1 MLVVRPAAPADLDF
15 LLELAIL
22 SGPGFTSLP
31 EDPDQL
37 SERLDLSRD
46 SFAGALTP
54 QERWYTL
61 MLEESETGD
70 VDGIGSVKAA
80 VGLKRP
86 FFSFRVVNNA
96 QSSPSLGIKLEQKT
110 LVLVNECTGWTE
122 VGSLFLKA
130 DRRKGG
136 AGRLLSQSRY
146 MLIGA
151 EPELFNDNVLAE
163 LRGVFTPDGA
173 CPFWDHVAHKFFP
186 MEFDEADRMTGSTD
200 KQFILD
206 LAPRHPIYIDLLP
219 EPARAVIGK
228 VHPQGVPA
236 MALLESEGF
245 RPNGL
250 IDIFDAGPT
259 VACQRDNIRTVRDAR
274 PLTVAVADEV
284 EAELPALI
292 STDSV
297 GAFRAVRQRAHIE
310 GDTATLTRETADA
323 LKVRAGDTVRVK
335 T

>member
-1 MLVVRPAAPADLDF
+1 MLVVRPAGPGDLDS

-46 SFAGALTP
+46 SFAGAIEP

-61 MLEESETGD
+61 MLEESDTGD
-70 VDGIGSVKAA
+70 VDGVGSVKAA

-86 FFSFRVVNNA
+86 FFSFRVVNNT

-110 LVLVNECTGWTE
+110 LVLVNECTGWSE

-151 EPELFNDNVLAE
+151 EPDLFADTVLAE

-186 MEFDEADRMTGSTD
+186 MDFDEADRMTGSTD

-206 LAPRHPIYIDLLP
+206 LAPRHPIYIELLP

-250 IDIFDAGPT
+250 VDIFDAGPT
-259 VACQRDNIRTVRDAR
+259 VSCQRDNIRTVRDAR
-274 PLTVAVADEV
+274 RLTVRIEADI
-284 EAELPALI
+284 EAELPSLI
-292 STDSV
+292 STDRV
-297 GAFRAVRQRAHIE
+297 EGFRAVRQKAAIDDH
-310 GDTATLTRETADA
+310 TVTLSAETAAA

-335 T
+335 S

>member
-1 MLVVRPAAPADLDF
+1 MLVVRPAGPADLDH

-37 SERLDLSRD
+37 ADRLDLSRD
-46 SFAGALTP
+46 SFTGAVP
-54 QERWYTL
+54 ARERWYTL
-61 MLEESETGD
+61 MLEETDTGD

-86 FFSFRVVNNA
+86 FFSFRQVNNTV
-96 QSSPSLGIKLEQKT
+96 QSPSLGLKLDHQT
-110 LVLVNECTGWTE
+110 LVLVNECTGWSE

-151 EPELFNDNVLAE
+151 QPDLFAETVLAE

-186 MEFDEADRMTGSTD
+186 MEFDEADLMTGSTD

-206 LAPRHPIYIDLLP
+206 LAPRHPIYVELLP

-259 VACQRDNIRTVRDAR
+259 VACGRDNIRTVRDAR
-274 PLTVAVADEV
+274 VLTAEIADAVET
-284 EAELPALI
+284 ELPALI
-292 STDSV
+292 STDSID
-297 GAFRAVRQRAHIE
+297 AFRAVRARADID
-310 GDTATLTRETADA
+310 GAVVRLTAEAAEA
-323 LKVRAGDTVRVK
+323 LKIKAGATVRVK

>member
-1 MLVVRPAAPADLDF
+1 MLVVRPAGPADLDH

-37 SERLDLSRD
+37 TERLELSRD
-46 SFAGALTP
+46 SFSGALAP
-54 QERWYTL
+54 QDRWYTL
-61 MLEESETGD
+61 MLEEADTGD
-70 VDGIGSVKAA
+70 VDGVGSVKAA
-80 VGLKRP
+80 VGLNRP
-86 FFSFRVVNNA
+86 FFSFRLVNNT
-96 QSSPSLGIKLEQKT
+96 QSSPSLGVKLDHQT
-110 LVLVNECTGWTE
+110 LVLVNECTGWSE

-151 EPELFNDNVLAE
+151 QPDLFAETVLAE

-186 MEFDEADRMTGSTD
+186 MEFDDADRMTGSTD

-206 LAPRHPIYIDLLP
+206 LSPRHPIYVELLP

-250 IDIFDAGPT
+250 VDIFDAGPT
-259 VACQRDNIRTVRDAR
+259 VSCQRDNIRTVRDAR
-274 PLTVAVADEV
+274 RLTVAIAPEV
-284 EAELPALI
+284 ESELPALI

-297 GAFRAVRQRAHIE
+297 TDFRAVRQRAAVE
-310 GDTATLTRETADA
+310 GDTAVLSKETADA
-323 LKVRAGDTVRVK
+323 LRVRAGDAVRVK

>member
-1 MLVVRPAAPADLDF
+1 MLVVRPAGPADLDH

-46 SFAGALTP
+46 SFLGRMEP
-54 QERWYTL
+54 HERWYTL

-70 VDGIGSVKAA
+70 VDGIGSVKAS

-151 EPELFNDNVLAE
+151 EPELFNENVLAE

-186 MEFDEADRMTGSTD
+186 MDFDEADRMTGATD

-206 LAPRHPIYIDLLP
+206 LAPRHPIYVELLP

-259 VACQRDNIRTVRDAR
+259 VSCQRDNIRTVRDAR

-284 EAELPALI
+284 EAELPGLI
-292 STDSV
+292 STNSV
-297 GAFRAVRQRAHIE
+297 GGFRAVRQRAHLE

-323 LKVRAGDTVRVK
+323 LKVKAGDVVRVK

>member
-1 MLVVRPAAPADLDF
+1 MLVVRPAAPSDLDH

-37 SERLDLSRD
+37 AERLDLSRD
-46 SFAGALTP
+46 SFAGGLEP
-54 QERWYTL
+54 PERWYTL
-61 MLEESETGD
+61 MLEETDTGD

-80 VGLKRP
+80 VGLHRP
-86 FFSFRVVNNA
+86 FFSFRVVTNT
-96 QSSPSLGIKLEQKT
+96 QSSPSLGIRLEQRT

-146 MLIGA
+146 MLIGS
-151 EPELFNDNVLAE
+151 EPELFSENVLAE

-200 KQFILD
+200 KQFIVD

-250 IDIFDAGPT
+250 VEIFDAGPT
-259 VACQRDNIRTVRDAR
+259 VCCDRDNIRTVRDAR
-274 PLTVAVADEV
+274 RLTARIADEV

-297 GAFRAVRQRAHIE
+297 SAFRAVRQRAQVE
-310 GDTATLTRETADA
+310 GDTATLSRETADA
-323 LKVRAGDTVRVK
+323 LKVRPGDTVRVK

>member
-1 MLVVRPAAPADLDF
+1 MLVVRPAAPADLDH

-37 SERLDLSRD
+37 AERLDLSRD
-46 SFAGALTP
+46 SFEGAIP
-54 QERWYTL
+54 PKARWYTV
-61 MLEESETGD
+61 MLEETDTGD
-70 VDGIGSVKAA
+70 VDGVASVKAA
-80 VGLKRP
+80 VGLNRP
-86 FFSFRVVNNA
+86 FFSFRVVSNTS
-96 QSSPSLGIKLEQKT
+96 SSPSLDIRLEHQT
-110 LVLVNECTGWTE
+110 LVLVNECTGWSE

-151 EPELFNDNVLAE
+151 EPALFAETVLAE

-186 MEFDEADRMTGSTD
+186 MPFDEADMMTGSTD

-206 LAPRHPIYIDLLP
+206 LSPRHPIYVDLRP

-250 IDIFDAGPT
+250 VDIFDAGPT
-259 VACQRDNIRTVRDAR
+259 VTCGRDNIRTVRDSR
-274 PLTVAVADEV
+274 RMTVAIAAEV
-284 EAELPALI
+284 EAELPSLV

-297 GAFRAVRQRAHIE
+297 EAFRAVRQRAALE
-310 GDTATLTRETADA
+310 GEVATLSAETADA
-323 LKVRAGDTVRVK
+323 LKIKAGETVRVK
-335 T
+335 A

>member
-1 MLVVRPAAPADLDF
+1 MLVVRPAGPADLDH

-37 SERLDLSRD
+37 TERLDLSRD
-46 SFAGALTP
+46 SFNAVLPPKA
-54 QERWYTL
+54 RWYTL
-61 MLEESETGD
+61 MLEESDTGD

-80 VGLKRP
+80 VGLNRP
-86 FFSFRVVNNA
+86 FFSFRIVNNT
-96 QSSPSLGIKLEQKT
+96 QSSPSLGVTLDQKT
-110 LVLVNECTGWTE
+110 LVMVNECTGWTE

-151 EPELFNDNVLAE
+151 EPELFADNVLAE

-206 LAPRHPIYIDLLP
+206 LSPRHPIYIDLLP

-250 IDIFDAGPT
+250 VDIFDAGPT
-259 VACQRDNIRTVRDAR
+259 VACERDNIRTVRDAR
-274 PLTVAVADEV
+274 RLTVALAEEV
-284 EAELPALI
+284 EAELAALI
-292 STDSV
+292 ST
-297 GAFRAVRQRAHIE
+297 GAVTDFRAVRQKATIE
-310 GDTATLTRETADA
+310 GDVVTLTHETADA
-323 LKVRAGDTVRVK
+323 LRVRAGDMVRVK

>member
-1 MLVVRPAAPADLDF
+1 MLVVRPAGPSDLDS
-15 LLELAIL
+15 LLELAHL

-37 SERLDLSRD
+37 SARLDLSRD
-46 SFAGALTP
+46 SFEGRVEP
-54 QERWYTL
+54 QDRWYTL
-61 MLEESETGD
+61 MLEETDTGD
-70 VDGIGSVKAA
+70 VDGCASVKAA

-86 FFSFRVVNNA
+86 FFSFRVVNNT
-96 QSSPSLGIKLEQKT
+96 QSSPSLGIRLEHQT
-110 LVLVNECTGWTE
+110 LVLVNECTGWSE

-151 EPELFNDNVLAE
+151 EPELFADNVLAE
-163 LRGVFTPDGA
+163 LRGVFTPDGH
-173 CPFWDHVAHKFFP
+173 CPFWDGVASKFFP
-186 MEFDEADRMTGSTD
+186 MPFDQADLLSGSTD

-206 LAPRHPIYIDLLP
+206 LAPRHPIYVALLP
-219 EPARAVIGK
+219 EAARAVIGK

-250 IDIFDAGPT
+250 VDIFDGGPT
-259 VACQRDNIRTVRDAR
+259 VACARDHIRTVRDAR
-274 PLTVAVADEV
+274 PLSCAIAEAV
-284 EAELPALI
+284 EAELPALV
-292 STDSV
+292 STTSAA
-297 GAFRAVRQRAHIE
+297 GFRAVRTRVAID
-310 GDTATLTRETADA
+310 GDTARLTPEAAAA
-323 LKVRAGDTVRVK
+323 LKVRAGDLVRVK
-335 T
+335 S

>member
-1 MLVVRPAAPADLDF
+1 MLVVRPAGPADLDF

-37 SERLDLSRD
+37 AERLDLSRD
-46 SFAGALTP
+46 SFGAAIP
-54 QERWYTL
+54 AQERWYTL
-61 MLEESETGD
+61 MLEETETGD
-70 VDGIGSVKAA
+70 VDGIASVKAA

-86 FFSFRVVNNA
+86 FFSFRVNSNTA
-96 QSSPSLGIKLEQKT
+96 SSPSLNIRLDHQT
-110 LVLVNECTGWTE
+110 LVLVNECTGWSE

-151 EPELFNDNVLAE
+151 QPDLFAETVLAE

-186 MEFDEADRMTGSTD
+186 MPFDDADMMTGSTD

-206 LAPRHPIYIDLLP
+206 LAPRHPIYVELLP

-259 VACQRDNIRTVRDAR
+259 VSCARDHIRTVRDAR
-274 PLTVAVADEV
+274 RLAVAIAPTV
-284 EAELPALI
+284 EAELPSLI
-292 STDSV
+292 STDNV
-297 GAFRAVRQRAHIE
+297 GAFRAVRQRTHIE
-310 GDTATLTRETADA
+310 GDIATLTPETAEA
-323 LKVRAGDTVRVK
+323 LRVRAGDTVRVK
-335 T
+335 S

>member
-1 MLVVRPAAPADLDF
+1 
-15 LLELAIL
+15 
-22 SGPGFTSLP
+22 
-31 EDPDQL
+31 
-37 SERLDLSRD
+37 
-46 SFAGALTP
+46 
-54 QERWYTL
+54 
-61 MLEESETGD
+61 
-70 VDGIGSVKAA
+70 
-80 VGLKRP
+80 
-86 FFSFRVVNNA
+86 
-96 QSSPSLGIKLEQKT
+96 
-110 LVLVNECTGWTE
+110 
-122 VGSLFLKA
+122 
-130 DRRKGG
+130 
-136 AGRLLSQSRY
+136 

-151 EPELFNDNVLAE
+151 EPELFADTVLAE

-186 MEFDEADRMTGSTD
+186 MDFDEADRMTGSTD

-206 LAPRHPIYIDLLP
+206 LAPRHPIYMDLLP

-259 VACQRDNIRTVRDAR
+259 VTCDRDNIRTVRDAR
-274 PLTVAVADEV
+274 SLRVAVAQEV

-292 STDSV
+292 STSSV
-297 GAFRAVRQRAHIE
+297 GGFRSVRQRAAIE
-310 GDTATLTRETADA
+310 GDVVTLTAETADV
-323 LKVRAGDTVRVK
+323 LRVKTGDIVRVK

>member
-1 MLVVRPAAPADLDF
+1 MLVVRPAGPADLDH

-46 SFAGALTP
+46 SFAGTMEP
-54 QERWYTL
+54 HERWYTV
-61 MLEESETGD
+61 MLEDSETGD
-70 VDGIGSVKAA
+70 VDGIGSVKAS

-151 EPELFNDNVLAE
+151 EPELFNENVLAE

-186 MEFDEADRMTGSTD
+186 MEFDEADRLTGATD

-206 LAPRHPIYIDLLP
+206 LAPRHPIYLELLP

-250 IDIFDAGPT
+250 VDIFDAGPT
-259 VACQRDNIRTVRDAR
+259 VTCQRDNIRTVRDAR
-274 PLTVAVADEV
+274 ALSVALADEV

-292 STDSV
+292 STASV
-297 GAFRAVRQRAHIE
+297 GGFRAVRQRAHIE
-310 GDTATLTRETADA
+310 GDVATLSRETADA
-323 LKVRAGDTVRVK
+323 LKVKAGDIVRVK

>member
-1 MLVVRPAAPADLDF
+1 MLVVRPAGPADLDF

-37 SERLDLSRD
+37 AERLDLSQD
-46 SFAGALTP
+46 SFAGAIPP

-151 EPELFNDNVLAE
+151 EPDLFADTVLAE

-259 VACQRDNIRTVRDAR
+259 VSCGRDNIRTVRDAR
-274 PLTVAVADEV
+274 RLTVAVADEV
-284 EAELPALI
+284 DAELPALI

-297 GAFRAVRQRAHIE
+297 GAFRAVRQRTHIE
-310 GDTATLTRETADA
+310 GDVATLTREAADA

>member
-1 MLVVRPAAPADLDF
+1 MLVVRPSGPADLDH

-37 SERLDLSRD
+37 SERLELSRD
-46 SFAGALTP
+46 SFSGKLEP
-54 QERWYTL
+54 VQRWYTL
-61 MLEESETGD
+61 MLEESDTGD
-70 VDGIGSVKAA
+70 VDGVGSVKAA
-80 VGLKRP
+80 VGLNRP
-86 FFSFRVVNNA
+86 FFSFRLVNNT
-96 QSSPSLGIKLEQKT
+96 QSSPSLGVKLDHQT

-151 EPELFNDNVLAE
+151 EPELFAESVLAE

-186 MEFDEADRMTGSTD
+186 MEFDDADRMTGSTD

-206 LAPRHPIYIDLLP
+206 LSPRHPIYVELLP

-250 IDIFDAGPT
+250 VDIFDAGPT
-259 VACQRDNIRTVRDAR
+259 VSCQRDNIRTVRDAR
-274 PLTVAVADEV
+274 RLTVSIADEV

-297 GAFRAVRQRAHIE
+297 EAFRAVRQKAAIE
-310 GDTATLTRETADA
+310 GDGVVLNRETADA
-323 LKVRAGDTVRVK
+323 LKIKAGATVRVK
-335 T
+335 A

>member
-1 MLVVRPAAPADLDF
+1 MLVVRPAGPADLDH

-37 SERLDLSRD
+37 AERLDLSRD
-46 SFAGALTP
+46 SFAGRMDP
-54 QERWYTL
+54 VERWYTL
-61 MLEESETGD
+61 MLEETDTGD
-70 VDGIGSVKAA
+70 IDGIGSVKAS

-86 FFSFRVVNNA
+86 FFSFRIVNNTA
-96 QSSPSLGIKLEQKT
+96 QSPSLGLKLDHQT

-151 EPELFNDNVLAE
+151 EPELFNDMVLAE

-186 MEFDEADRMTGSTD
+186 MEFDQADYMTGSTD

-206 LAPRHPIYIDLLP
+206 LAPRHPIYVELLP

-259 VACQRDNIRTVRDAR
+259 VTCPRDHIRTVRDAR
-274 PLTVAVADEV
+274 RLGVVVAESID
-284 EAELPALI
+284 AELPALI

-297 GAFRAVRQRAHIE
+297 AAFRAVRAKADIHGETVRL
-310 GDTATLTRETADA
+310 TAETAAA
-323 LKVRAGDTVRVK
+323 LKVRNGATIRVK
-335 T
+335 S

>member
-1 MLVVRPAAPADLDF
+1 MLVVRPAGPGDLDS

-46 SFAGALTP
+46 SFGGRNEP

-61 MLEESETGD
+61 MLEESDTGD
-70 VDGIGSVKAA
+70 VDGVGSVKAA
-80 VGLKRP
+80 VGLNRP
-86 FFSFRVVNNA
+86 FFSFRVVNNT

-110 LVLVNECTGWTE
+110 LVLVNECTGWSE

-151 EPELFNDNVLAE
+151 EPDLFADTVLAE

-186 MEFDEADRMTGSTD
+186 MDFEEADRMTGSTD

-206 LAPRHPIYIDLLP
+206 LAPRHPVYVELLP

-228 VHPQGVPA
+228 VHPQGIPA

-259 VACQRDNIRTVRDAR
+259 VTCRRDDIRTVRDAR
-274 PLTVAVADEV
+274 VLTARIVDQPD
-284 EAELPALI
+284 AELPALI
-292 STDSV
+292 STTSV
-297 GAFRAVRQRAHIE
+297 SGFRAVRQKAAIDGDHAHI
-310 GDTATLTRETADA
+310 DRETAAA
-323 LKVRAGDTVRVK
+323 LKVRDGETIRVK
-335 T
+335 S

>member
-1 MLVVRPAAPADLDF
+1 MLVVRPAGPADLDH

-37 SERLDLSRD
+37 SNRLDVSRD
-46 SFAGALTP
+46 SFAGALPP
-54 QERWYTL
+54 QQRWYTL
-61 MLEESETGD
+61 MLEESDTGD
-70 VDGIGSVKAA
+70 VDGVGSVKAA

-86 FFSFRVVNNA
+86 FFSLRLSNHT
-96 QSSPSLGIKLEQKT
+96 QSSPSVGARLEHQT
-110 LVLVNECTGWTE
+110 LALVNECTGWTE

-146 MLIGA
+146 MLIGTD
-151 EPELFNDNVLAE
+151 PELFAETVLAE

-186 MEFDEADRMTGSTD
+186 MEFDDADRMTGSTD

-206 LAPRHPIYIDLLP
+206 LAPRHPIYVELLP
-219 EPARAVIGK
+219 EPARAVIAK

-250 IDIFDAGPT
+250 VDIFDAGPT
-259 VACQRDNIRTVRDAR
+259 VTCQRDNIRTVRDAR
-274 PLTVAVADEV
+274 PLTVRIEAEV

-292 STDSV
+292 STDRV
-297 GAFRAVRQRAHIE
+297 DAFRAVRQKAVID
-310 GDTATLTRETADA
+310 GDTVLIARDAAEA
-323 LKVRAGDTVRVK
+323 LKVRAGDVVRVK

>member
-1 MLVVRPAAPADLDF
+1 MLVVRPAGPADLHH

-31 EDPDQL
+31 EDADVL
-37 SERLDLSRD
+37 SERLELSQA
-46 SFAGALTP
+46 SFEGRIPPEEA
-54 QERWYTL
+54 WYTL
-61 MLEESETGD
+61 MLEDGDTGD
-70 VDGIGSVKAA
+70 IDGVGSVKAT

-86 FFSFRVVNNA
+86 FFSFRVVNNTV
-96 QSSPSLGIKLEQKT
+96 QSPSLGVKMSQQT

-151 EPELFNDNVLAE
+151 QPELFADNVLAE
-163 LRGVFTPDGA
+163 LRGVFTPDGY

-186 MEFDEADRMTGSTD
+186 MDFDDADRMSGSTD

-206 LAPRHPIYIDLLP
+206 LAPRHPIYVELLP
-219 EPARAVIGK
+219 EAARAVIGK

-250 IDIFDAGPT
+250 VDIFDGGPT
-259 VACQRDNIRTVRDAR
+259 VACMRDNIRTVRDAR
-274 PLTVAVADEV
+274 VLTARIEKEVAVD
-284 EAELPALI
+284 LPSLV

-297 GAFRAVRQRAHIE
+297 SAFRAVRARVLID
-310 GDTATLTRETADA
+310 GDIARMTPDVAAA
-323 LKVRAGDTVRVK
+323 LKIKDGAVVRVK
-335 T
+335 S

>member
-1 MLVVRPAAPADLDF
+1 MLVVRPAAPADLDH

-37 SERLDLSRD
+37 AERLEVSRD
-46 SFAGALTP
+46 SFSARLKP
-54 QERWYTL
+54 EERWYTL

-80 VGLKRP
+80 VGLHRP
-86 FFSFRVVNNA
+86 FFSFRVVTNT

-151 EPELFNDNVLAE
+151 EPELFNENVLAE

-259 VACQRDNIRTVRDAR
+259 VSCGRDNIRTVRDAR
-274 PLTVAVADEV
+274 RLTVAVSSEV

-292 STDSV
+292 STDSAA
-297 GAFRAVRQRAHIE
+297 AFRAVRQRAHIE
-310 GDTATLTRETADA
+310 GDTATLNAETADA
-323 LKVRAGDTVRVK
+323 LRVRPGDTVRVK
-335 T
+335 A

>member
-1 MLVVRPAAPADLDF
+1 MLVVRPAAPADLDH
-15 LLELAIL
+15 LLELALL

-37 SERLDLSRD
+37 AERLDLSRD
-46 SFAGALTP
+46 SFNGVLAP

-61 MLEESETGD
+61 MLEETETGD

-80 VGLKRP
+80 VGLHRP
-86 FFSFRVVNNA
+86 FFSFRVVTNT
-96 QSSPSLGIKLEQKT
+96 QSSPSLGIRMEQKT

-151 EPELFNDNVLAE
+151 EPDLFAENVLAE

-200 KQFILD
+200 KQFIVD
-206 LAPRHPIYIDLLP
+206 LAPRHPIYLDLLP
-219 EPARAVIGK
+219 EPARTVIGK

-259 VACQRDNIRTVRDAR
+259 VSCPRDHIRTVRDAR
-274 PLTVAVADEV
+274 RMTVAVAAEV

-297 GAFRAVRQRAHIE
+297 GDFRSVRQKAAIE
-310 GDTATLTRETADA
+310 GDTATLTAETADA
-323 LKVRAGDTVRVK
+323 LKVRTGDTVRVK

>member
-1 MLVVRPAAPADLDF
+1 MLVVRPAGPADLDF

-37 SERLDLSRD
+37 IERLDLSLA
-46 SFAGALTP
+46 SFRGHVP
-54 QERWYTL
+54 DPERWFTL
-61 MLEESETGD
+61 MLEETDTGD
-70 VDGIGSVKAA
+70 VDGVGSVKAA

-86 FFSFRVVNNA
+86 FFSFRLQNTT
-96 QSSPSLGIKLEQKT
+96 QSSPSLGIRLEHQT
-110 LVLVNECTGWTE
+110 LKLVNECSGWSE

-151 EPELFNDNVLAE
+151 EPQLFSETVLAE

-206 LAPRHPIYIDLLP
+206 LAPREPIYVELLP

-250 IDIFDAGPT
+250 VDIFDAGPT
-259 VACQRDNIRTVRDAR
+259 VSCRRDDIRTVRDAR
-274 PLTVAVADEV
+274 ALSARIADEV
-284 EAELPALI
+284 DAELPALI
-292 STDSV
+292 STASV
-297 GAFRAVRQRAHIE
+297 AAFRAVRQKAVVE
-310 GDTATLTRETADA
+310 GDTAVISRDTADA
-323 LKVRAGDTVRVK
+323 LKVRHGDIVRIK

>member
-1 MLVVRPAAPADLDF
+1 MLVVRPAGPADLDH

-46 SFAGALTP
+46 SFAGRMAP
-54 QERWYTL
+54 PERWYTL
-61 MLEESETGD
+61 MLEETDTGD
-70 VDGIGSVKAA
+70 IDGIGSVKAA

-86 FFSFRVVNNA
+86 FFSFRIVNNTA
-96 QSSPSLGIKLEQKT
+96 QSPSLGLKLDHQT

-151 EPELFNDNVLAE
+151 EPELFNDIVLAE

-186 MEFDEADRMTGSTD
+186 MEFDEADLMTGSTD

-206 LAPRHPIYIDLLP
+206 LAPRHPIYVELLP

-259 VACQRDNIRTVRDAR
+259 VACGRDNIRTVRDAR
-274 PLTVAVADEV
+274 PYTVAIADEV

-292 STDSV
+292 STASV
-297 GAFRAVRQRAHIE
+297 GAFRAVRQKAALDGE
-310 GDTATLTRETADA
+310 VATLSRETALA
-323 LKVRAGDTVRVK
+323 LKVRPGDTVRVK
-335 T
+335 S

>member
-1 MLVVRPAAPADLDF
+1 MLVVRPAGPADLDH

-37 SERLDLSRD
+37 AERLELSRD
-46 SFAGALTP
+46 SFGGKLASE
-54 QERWYTL
+54 QRWYTL
-61 MLEESETGD
+61 MLEESDTGD
-70 VDGIGSVKAA
+70 VDGVGSVKAA
-80 VGLKRP
+80 VGLNRP
-86 FFSFRVVNNA
+86 FFSFRLVNNT
-96 QSSPSLGIKLEQKT
+96 QSSPSLGVKLDHQT

-151 EPELFNDNVLAE
+151 EPDLFADSVLAE

-186 MEFDEADRMTGSTD
+186 MEFDDADRMTGSTD

-206 LAPRHPIYIDLLP
+206 LSPRHPIYVELLP

-250 IDIFDAGPT
+250 VDIFDAGPT
-259 VACQRDNIRTVRDAR
+259 VSCQRDNIRTVRDAR
-274 PLTVAVADEV
+274 RLTVAIADEID
-284 EAELPALI
+284 AELAALI
-292 STDSV
+292 STDSIA
-297 GAFRAVRQRAHIE
+297 AFRAVRQKAVVE
-310 GDTATLTRETADA
+310 GDTAVLSKETADA
-323 LKVRAGDTVRVK
+323 LKVRTGDVVRVK

>member
-1 MLVVRPAAPADLDF
+1 MLVVRPAGPGDLDH

-37 SERLDLSRD
+37 ISRLDLSRD
-46 SFAGALTP
+46 SFGGALAP
-54 QERWYTL
+54 QDCWYTL
-61 MLEESETGD
+61 MLEESDTGD
-70 VDGIGSVKAA
+70 IDGIGGVKAA

-86 FFSFRVVNNA
+86 FFSFRVASNTV
-96 QSSPSLGIKLEQKT
+96 SSPSLQIRLDHKT
-110 LVLVNECTGWTE
+110 LSLVNECTGWSE

-151 EPELFNDNVLAE
+151 APDLFAETVLAE

-186 MEFDEADRMTGSTD
+186 MPFDQADMLTGSTD

-206 LAPRHPIYIDLLP
+206 LAPRNPIYIDLLP

-250 IDIFDAGPT
+250 VDIFDAGPT
-259 VACQRDNIRTVRDAR
+259 VTCPRDHIRTVRDAR
-274 PLTVAVADEV
+274 RAAVAIAREV
-284 EAELPALI
+284 EAELPSLI

-297 GAFRAVRQRAHIE
+297 PDFRAVRQRVALD
-310 GDTATLTRETADA
+310 GDIATLTAETAEA
-323 LKVRAGDTVRVK
+323 LKVRTGDTVRIK
-335 T
+335 A

>member
-1 MLVVRPAAPADLDF
+1 MLVVRPAGPADLDH

-37 SERLDLSRD
+37 AERLDLSRD
-46 SFAGALTP
+46 SFGGRLEP

-151 EPELFNDNVLAE
+151 QPDLFAENVLAE

-206 LAPRHPIYIDLLP
+206 LAPRHPIYIELLP

-250 IDIFDAGPT
+250 VDIFDAGPT
-259 VACQRDNIRTVRDAR
+259 VACGRDNIRTVRDAR
-274 PLTVAVADEV
+274 HLTVAVASEV

-297 GAFRAVRQRAHIE
+297 QAFRAVRQRASIE
-310 GDTATLTRETADA
+310 GETVTLSAETADA
-323 LKVRAGDTVRVK
+323 LKVRAGAVVRVK

>member
-1 MLVVRPAAPADLDF
+1 MLVVRPAGPADLDH

-31 EDPDQL
+31 EDPDALADRLEL
-37 SERLDLSRD
+37 SQA
-46 SFAGALTP
+46 SFEGRVP
-54 QERWYTL
+54 WQEAWYTL
-61 MLEESETGD
+61 MLEDGDTGD
-70 VDGIGSVKAA
+70 IDGVGSVKAT

-86 FFSFRVVNNA
+86 FFSFRVVNNTV
-96 QSSPSLGIKLEQKT
+96 QSPSLGVKLDHQT

-151 EPELFNDNVLAE
+151 QPELFADNVLAE

-186 MEFDEADRMTGSTD
+186 MEFDHADRMTGSTD

-206 LAPRHPIYIDLLP
+206 LAPRHPIYTELLP

-250 IDIFDAGPT
+250 VDIFDAGPT
-259 VACQRDNIRTVRDAR
+259 VACGRDNIRTVRDAR
-274 PLTVAVADEV
+274 RLVVQIVEGV

-297 GAFRAVRQRAHIE
+297 AAFRAVRAKADID
-310 GDTATLTRETADA
+310 GDAVRLTAETAAA
-323 LKVRAGDTVRVK
+323 LKVRSGDIVRVK
-335 T
+335 S

>member
-1 MLVVRPAAPADLDF
+1 MLVVRPAGPADLDH

-37 SERLDLSRD
+37 AERLELGRD
-46 SFAGALTP
+46 SFSGKLAP
-54 QERWYTL
+54 QDCWYTL
-61 MLEESETGD
+61 MLEESDTGD
-70 VDGIGSVKAA
+70 VDGVGSVKAA

-86 FFSFRVVNNA
+86 FFSFRLVNNT
-96 QSSPSLGIKLEQKT
+96 QSSPSLGVKLDHQT
-110 LVLVNECTGWTE
+110 LVLVNECTGWSE

-151 EPELFNDNVLAE
+151 EPELFADTVLAE

-173 CPFWDHVAHKFFP
+173 CPFWDNVAHKFFP

-259 VACQRDNIRTVRDAR
+259 VTCDRDNIRTVRDAR
-274 PLTVAVADEV
+274 RLTVAVAPEV
-284 EAELPALI
+284 EADLPALI

-297 GAFRAVRQRAHIE
+297 GDFRSVRQRAVIE
-310 GDTATLTRETADA
+310 GDVVTLTTETADA
-323 LKVRAGDTVRVK
+323 LRVRAGDTVRVK

>member
-1 MLVVRPAAPADLDF
+1 MLVVRPAGPGDLDS

-46 SFAGALTP
+46 SFSGTIEP

-61 MLEESETGD
+61 MLEESDTGD
-70 VDGIGSVKAA
+70 VDGVGSVKAA
-80 VGLKRP
+80 VGLNRP
-86 FFSFRVVNNA
+86 FFSFRVVNNT
-96 QSSPSLGIKLEQKT
+96 QSSPSLGIRLEQKT
-110 LVLVNECTGWTE
+110 LVLVNECTGWSE

-151 EPELFNDNVLAE
+151 EPDLFADTVLAE

-186 MEFDEADRMTGSTD
+186 MDFDEADRMTGSTD

-206 LAPRHPIYIDLLP
+206 LAPRHPIYIELLP

-250 IDIFDAGPT
+250 VDIFDAGPT
-259 VACQRDNIRTVRDAR
+259 VSCQRDNIRTVRDAR
-274 PLTVAVADEV
+274 RLTVRIETEV
-284 EAELPALI
+284 EAELPSLI
-292 STDSV
+292 STDRV
-297 GAFRAVRQRAHIE
+297 EGFRAVRQKAAID
-310 GDTATLTRETADA
+310 GDTVILNAETAAA

-335 T
+335 S

>member
-1 MLVVRPAAPADLDF
+1 MLVVRPAGPADLDY

-37 SERLDLSRD
+37 AERLDLSRD
-46 SFAGALTP
+46 SFAGRLEP
-54 QERWYTL
+54 QQRWYTL

-70 VDGIGSVKAA
+70 VDGVGSVKAA
-80 VGLKRP
+80 VGLNRP
-86 FFSFRVVNNA
+86 FFSFRVVTNT
-96 QSSPSLGIKLEQKT
+96 QSSPSLGIKLEQRT

-151 EPELFNDNVLAE
+151 EPELFADTVLAE

-186 MEFDEADRMTGSTD
+186 MDFDEADRMTGSTD

-250 IDIFDAGPT
+250 VDIFDAGPT
-259 VACQRDNIRTVRDAR
+259 VSCNRDHIRTVRDAR
-274 PLTVAVADEV
+274 SLTVAVAREV

-292 STDSV
+292 STNSV
-297 GAFRAVRQRAHIE
+297 DGFRAVRQRAHIE
-310 GDTATLTRETADA
+310 GDTATLTPETAEA

>member
-1 MLVVRPAAPADLDF
+1 MLVVRPAGPADLDH

-37 SERLDLSRD
+37 AERLDLSRD
-46 SFAGALTP
+46 SFNAVLAP
-54 QERWYTL
+54 QACWYTL
-61 MLEESETGD
+61 MLEESDTGD

-80 VGLKRP
+80 VGLDRP
-86 FFSFRVVNNA
+86 FFSFRIVNNT
-96 QSSPSLGIKLEQKT
+96 QSSPSLGVTLDQKT
-110 LVLVNECTGWTE
+110 LVMVNECTGWTE

-151 EPELFNDNVLAE
+151 EPDLFAETVLAE

-186 MEFDEADRMTGSTD
+186 MEFDDADRMTGSTD

-206 LAPRHPIYIDLLP
+206 LSPRHPIYIDLLP

-250 IDIFDAGPT
+250 VDIFDAGPT
-259 VACQRDNIRTVRDAR
+259 VSCGRDNIRTVRDAR
-274 PLTVAVADEV
+274 GMTVAIAAEI
-284 EAELPALI
+284 EAELPSLI
-292 STDSV
+292 STDNVS
-297 GAFRAVRQRAHIE
+297 AFRAVRQRAALN
-310 GDTATLTRETADA
+310 GDVATLNPETADA
-323 LKVRAGDTVRVK
+323 LKVKAGDTVRVK

>member
-1 MLVVRPAAPADLDF
+1 MLVVRPAGPADLDH

-37 SERLDLSRD
+37 IERLELSRD
-46 SFAGALTP
+46 SFTGKLEP
-54 QERWYTL
+54 EQRWYTL
-61 MLEESETGD
+61 MLEESDTGD
-70 VDGIGSVKAA
+70 VDGVGSVKAA
-80 VGLKRP
+80 VGLNRP
-86 FFSFRVVNNA
+86 FFSFRLVNNT
-96 QSSPSLGIKLEQKT
+96 QSSPSVDVKLDHQT
-110 LVLVNECTGWTE
+110 LVLVNECTGWSE

-151 EPELFNDNVLAE
+151 QPDLFSDSVLAE

-186 MEFDEADRMTGSTD
+186 MEFDDADRMTGSTD

-206 LAPRHPIYIDLLP
+206 LAPRHPIYVELLP

-250 IDIFDAGPT
+250 VDIFDAGPT
-259 VACQRDNIRTVRDAR
+259 VSCQRDNIRTVRDAR
-274 PLTVAVADEV
+274 RLTVAIADEV

-292 STDSV
+292 STDSIA
-297 GAFRAVRQRAHIE
+297 AFRAVRQKAAVE
-310 GDTATLTRETADA
+310 GETALLSKETADA
-323 LKVRAGDTVRVK
+323 LKVRAGDAVRVK

>member
-1 MLVVRPAAPADLDF
+1 MLVVRPAGPADLDH

-37 SERLDLSRD
+37 IQRLDLSRD
-46 SFAGALTP
+46 SFAGKLAPLDC
-54 QERWYTL
+54 WYTL
-61 MLEESETGD
+61 MLEESDTGD
-70 VDGIGSVKAA
+70 IDGIGGVKAA

-86 FFSFRVVNNA
+86 FFSFRVASNTV
-96 QSSPSLGIKLEQKT
+96 QSPSLQIRLDHKT
-110 LVLVNECTGWTE
+110 LSLVNECTGWSE

-151 EPELFNDNVLAE
+151 QPDLFAETVLAE

-186 MEFDEADRMTGSTD
+186 MPFDQADMLTGSTD

-206 LAPRHPIYIDLLP
+206 LAPRNPIYIDLLP

-250 IDIFDAGPT
+250 VDIFDAGPT
-259 VACQRDNIRTVRDAR
+259 VTCQRDHIRTVRDAR
-274 PLTVAVADEV
+274 LMTVAIAQEV
-284 EAELPALI
+284 EAELPSLI
-292 STDSV
+292 STASV
-297 GAFRAVRQRAHIE
+297 HAFRAVRQRVFVD
-310 GDTATLTRETADA
+310 GDTATLTAETADA
-323 LKVRAGDTVRVK
+323 LKVRTGDSVRIK
-335 T
+335 A

>member
-1 MLVVRPAAPADLDF
+1 MLVVRPAGPADLDS
-15 LLELAIL
+15 LVELAIL
-22 SGPGFTSLP
+22 SGPGFTSLA
-31 EDPDQL
+31 EDPDVL

-46 SFAGALTP
+46 SFNGALP
-54 QERWYTL
+54 PVARWYTL
-61 MLEESETGD
+61 MLEETETGD
-70 VDGIGSVKAA
+70 VDGVASVKAA
-80 VGLKRP
+80 VGLNRP
-86 FFSFRVVNNA
+86 FFSFRIVNNTS
-96 QSSPSLGIKLEQKT
+96 SSPSLGIRLDQQT
-110 LVLVNECTGWTE
+110 LVLVNECTGWSE

-151 EPELFNDNVLAE
+151 QPDLFAETVLAE

-186 MEFDEADRMTGSTD
+186 MPFDEADMMTGSTD
-200 KQFILD
+200 KQFIVD

-250 IDIFDAGPT
+250 VDIFDGGPT
-259 VACQRDNIRTVRDAR
+259 VSCGRDNIRTVRDAR
-274 PLTVAVADEV
+274 TLTVAVADEV
-284 EAELPALI
+284 EAELVSLI
-292 STDSV
+292 SAGGVS
-297 GAFRAVRQRAHIE
+297 AFRAVRQKTAIE
-310 GDTATLTRETADA
+310 GDVATLSAETADA
-323 LKVRAGDTVRVK
+323 LKVKTGDVVRVK

>member
-1 MLVVRPAAPADLDF
+1 MLVVRPAAPADLDH

-37 SERLDLSRD
+37 AERLDVSRD
-46 SFAGALTP
+46 SFTGKLAPAD
-54 QERWYTL
+54 RWYTL
-61 MLEESETGD
+61 MLEETETGD

-80 VGLKRP
+80 VGLNRP
-86 FFSFRVVNNA
+86 FFSFRVVTNT
-96 QSSPSLGIKLEQKT
+96 QSSPSLGIKLEQRT
-110 LVLVNECTGWTE
+110 LVLVNECTGWSE

-151 EPELFNDNVLAE
+151 QPELFNENVLAE

-259 VACQRDNIRTVRDAR
+259 VACGRDNIRTVRDAR
-274 PLTVAVADEV
+274 RLTVAVAAEV

-297 GAFRAVRQRAHIE
+297 SDFRAVRQRALIE
-310 GDTATLTRETADA
+310 GDTATLTAETADA
-323 LKVRAGDTVRVK
+323 LRVRAGDTVRVK